1 MVFTSTKKG
10 DMYAQILAEC
20 NASEQRRGQNFP
32 DIPVGST
39 LLPVKESTFEDSSEN
54 GILGRNHSKP
64 DGGWNLPL
72 GLSNTYPC
80 PSDSILSQP
89 VLSRQDCRPFDQ
101 IPLDHI
107 PSYNFEKERHNLDPA
122 QSQIPNHA
130 YDHHHDESAQTRTVC
145 VGQESAVSKEKN
157 QNLSCLHHPTA
168 DAGVGAR
175 LPTEYHENLKGHATE
190 NVENCHYPISLT
202 LSSQHTSVQCP
213 IIDKVPS
220 TIKREEISGAESD
233 ADYQSNEISGQK
245 SRSDLSRSKI
255 QELKMLWTN
264 NDR

>member
-39 LLPVKESTFEDSSEN
+39 LLPVKENTFEDSSEN
-54 GILGRNHSKP
+54 GTIGRNQSKP
-64 DGGWNLPL
+64 DGGWNFPL

-80 PSDSILSQP
+80 PSDAIISQP

-101 IPLDHI
+101 IPLHHI
-107 PSYNFEKERHNLDPA
+107 PSYTFAREGNKLDPS
-122 QSQIPNHA
+122 QSQVPNHA
-130 YDHHHDESAQTRTVC
+130 YDSHDTENVQTRTLY
-145 VGQESAVSKEKN
+145 VGQESVVSKERN